1 MANRI
6 AFVFPGQGSQF
17 VGMGRKAVETSAV
30 ARATFDEA
38 DRLLGQSISRLCFE
52 GPIETLTDTI
62 NAQPA
67 ILTVSIAYWR
77 MLQEA
82 EPVRPTYLAGH
93 SMGEYTA
100 LVAAGALSFAD
111 GLRLVRERGRLMKEA
126 GKLHPGQMAAVIGL
140 DTLALE
146 QVCREASGTGE
157 LEGVQIANYN
167 APGQIVISGAEEAVQ
182 RAMALAKE
190 RGAKRVIPL
199 AVSIASHSPLMRSA
213 VEGLRHAVASAAIRP
228 AIVPVIANVTARP
241 ISSVEEIRQE
251 LVAQL
256 TSSVRWI
263 DSVQYMV
270 GQGVSEFVE
279 MGPKDV
285 LTGLQK
291 RIAPDSQITNWES
304 QHGLAG

>member
-1 MANRI
+1 MENRI
-6 AFVFPGQGSQF
+6 AFLFPGQGSQF
-17 VGMGRKAVETSAV
+17 VGMGRKAADESPV
-30 ARATFDEA
+30 ARTTFDEA
-38 DRLLGQSISRLCFE
+38 DHLLGQSISRLCFE

-77 MLQEA
+77 MQQEV
-82 EPVRPTYLAGH
+82 EPVRPAYLAGH

-100 LVAAGALSFAD
+100 LVAAGVLTFAD

-126 GKLHPGQMAAVIGL
+126 GKRHPGQMAAVIGL
-140 DTLALE
+140 DAPVLE

-157 LEGVQIANYN
+157 LQKVQIANYN
-167 APGQIVISGAEEAVQ
+167 APGQIVISGAEEAVN

-199 AVSIASHSPLMRSA
+199 AVSIASHSPLMRAA
-213 VEGLRHAVASAAIRP
+213 VEGLGHAVAGVAMRP
-228 AIVPVIANVTARP
+228 ATVPVVANVTARP
-241 ISSVEEIRQE
+241 ISSVDEIRQE
-251 LVAQL
+251 LVSQL

-263 DSVQYMV
+263 DSVRYMV
-270 GQGVSEFVE
+270 QQGVSEFVE

-291 RIAPDSQITNWES
+291 RIAPDSRITNWES
-304 QHGLAG
+304 QHGLTG